1 LRYGNSRMEKP
12 QSRLIQ
18 RLAWTEPPYR
28 HCLREF

>member
-1 LRYGNSRMEKP
+1 MEKP

-18 RLAWTEPPYR
+18 RLAWTEPPYQ